1 MLPAL
6 PYRPAVVC
14 CLHSW
19 DSIGHLI
26 GGIGNSISNG
36 RRWLLASQDAAPA
49 AKSPPMGTLKVQDPL
64 AAAKSALLKGTKAV
78 PTLPKAAAPLKK
90 LRNPLAAPKKAV
102 HNVMHKAADSMSK
115 AAHELPKA
123 AANLPKEL
131 SKLPKA
137 VGLPRSLLA
146 SNTEIIVVNPGHHH
160 HRRVRCG
167 LLWCWN

>member
-1 MLPAL
+1 MLPACL
-6 PYRPAVVC
+6 PAC
-14 CLHSW
+14 CHSW

-36 RRWLLASQDAAPA
+36 RRWLLASKDEAVV
-49 AKSPPMGTLKVQDPL
+49 KTPMGSLKAKDPL
-64 AAAKSALLKGTKAV
+64 AAAKSALKGK
-78 PTLPKAAAPLKK
+78 APLSPKTPLGGLK
-90 LRNPLAAPKKAV
+90 LKNPRAAPKKTV
-102 HNVMHKAADSMSK
+102 HNAMHKAADNMSK

-131 SKLPKA
+131 NKLPKA

-146 SNTEIIVVNPGHHH
+146 ANTEIIVANPGHHH
-160 HRRVRCG
+160 HNNRRVRCG